1 MAQLD
6 VMEPSTLESDY
17 LAPTCVATGTV
28 ASALFHPADYSL
40 WQVSAELGAGAE
52 LSWHGAHGDEA
63 LFIVEGAVEAG
74 GRRCGADGT
83 VVIEADASGTVRA
96 LPDTK
101 LLHVG
106 STSASAP
113 AALTGSAV
121 PGMHVVDAVSGR
133 HVRFAGH
140 PVESIYYADSTCPTC
155 RIVFFSIS
163 CDQPRV
169 AASHLHSEDEII
181 HVLDGELQVGPQ
193 TVRAGMSVAIPAGRR
208 YGFRTPG
215 AYRFLNYRK
224 DASTYTGA
232 PGTDPV
238 VEIPVA

>member
-6 VMEPSTLESDY
+6 VMEPSTLRSEY
-17 LAPTCVATGTV
+17 LAPTCVAKGAA
-28 ASALFHPADYSL
+28 ASALFHPAGYSL
-40 WQVSAELGAGAE
+40 WQLSAELGAGAE
-52 LSWHGAHGDEA
+52 LTWDGAHGDEA
-63 LFIVEGAVEAG
+63 LFIVEGAVEAD

-83 VVIEADASGTVRA
+83 VVVEAGASGTVRA
-96 LPDTK
+96 LSDTK

-106 STSASAP
+106 STAAPPAP
-113 AALTGSAV
+113 AGSAV
-121 PGMHVVDAVSGR
+121 PGMHVVDAAGGR
-133 HVRFAGH
+133 HVRFEGH
-140 PVESIYYADSTCPTC
+140 PIENIYYADSTCPTC
-155 RIVFFSIS
+155 RIVFFSVS
-163 CDQPRV
+163 CDGAHV

-208 YGFRTPG
+208 YSFRTPG

-224 DASTYTGA
+224 DASTFTGA